1 MLSQAHRGVIAA
13 LLCLA
18 AWLAWMDVTSFQR
31 QAHYQVPISA
41 DKSSNSKTINVT
53 PEERLAEYTGWLAVL
68 TVALVLASVVQGFF
82 LLRADKTARITALAA
97 KRSADAAIGVELPI
111 LVPVDIALL
120 RDLGGGVQNYVV
132 GYPDTASIFRLRLRN
147 LGRTA
152 AELTSQGVEWR
163 VLKQLPKIPIY
174 TSNFAFTRGSFCE
187 PTQPSP
193 MQILRFPINL
203 QPDEVRDISENTK
216 FLWLYGRI
224 IFKDFL
230 GEQHEQRWCA
240 KWQGYAPQPDG
251 ALAAIGFVY
260 DSTTPAEYA
269 KRT

>member
-1 MLSQAHRGVIAA
+1 MSQTHRIVTVF
-13 LLCLA
+13 LLCFA
-18 AWLAWMDVTSFQR
+18 MWLGWMDGNSFQH
-31 QAHYQVPISA
+31 QTNYQYQKPT
-41 DKSSNSKTINVT
+41 DKSSKNKTINVT

-132 GYPDTASIFRLRLRN
+132 GYPAAVSIFRLRLRN

-163 VLKQLPKIPIY
+163 VVKQLPKIPIY
-174 TSNFAFTRGSFCE
+174 TSNFRLHSGFF
-187 PTQPSP
+187 
-193 MQILRFPINL
+193 LRTNA
-203 QPDEVRDISENTK
+203 T
-216 FLWLYGRI
+216 
-224 IFKDFL
+224 
-230 GEQHEQRWCA
+230 
-240 KWQGYAPQPDG
+240 
-251 ALAAIGFVY
+251 
-260 DSTTPAEYA
+260 
-269 KRT
+269 